1 MVKTIIINGSPRAPK
16 SNSKLYAEIF
26 QKYYS
31 GETISFNINNCW
43 ACGWGHPARRA
54 QNSNACAG
62 KVERCST
69 SSTVPCA
76 RA

>member
-31 GETISFNINNCW
+31 GETLSFLVNKKKHTEISNHIEGC
-43 ACGWGHPARRA
+43 
-54 QNSNACAG
+54 
-62 KVERCST
+62 
-69 SSTVPCA
+69 
-76 RA
+76 

>member
-31 GETISFNINNCW
+31 GETISFMVNKKNHSEICNHIEGC
-43 ACGWGHPARRA
+43 
-54 QNSNACAG
+54 
-62 KVERCST
+62 
-69 SSTVPCA
+69 
-76 RA
+76 